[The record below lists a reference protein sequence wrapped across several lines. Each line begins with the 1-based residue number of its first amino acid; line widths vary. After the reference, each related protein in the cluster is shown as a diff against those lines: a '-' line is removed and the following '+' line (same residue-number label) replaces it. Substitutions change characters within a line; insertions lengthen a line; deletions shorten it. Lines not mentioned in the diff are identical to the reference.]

1 VEEAAAAAVGGEKK
15 KSERE
20 TAKSQAEGAAAS
32 GDGAWDQVGGDKEL
46 GVSYDLLT
54 SLSERMSDLSMF
66 DEAQIEEEGLASCF
80 TSGELEER
88 YIGMCSRLAQRIS
101 QVEGAS
107 SGGAP
112 ITTLDSLLKWTRGRD
127 GLASAWG
134 QSGLSRPAAR
144 FFCLEFMVSELQ
156 TAQMLALAAP
166 AQKKKGDEKSQQKQM
181 ATGETSSGGGSAV
194 SCGGGGGG
202 ASFYIEAIARACG
215 TDSSLGAVSVLQTA
229 YDHVEKSVESGKIVL
244 DSPVMEVGSLGEDG
258 MQEIAYLSQEL
269 RQEYSLRKQMLL
281 DR

>member
-1 VEEAAAAAVGGEKK
+1 LEARSEK
-15 KSERE
+15 E
-20 TAKSQAEGAAAS
+20 TVKYKGEGAAAS
-32 GDGAWDQVGGDKEL
+32 GAGVKGAWDQVGGVKEL

-66 DEAQIEEEGLASCF
+66 DDAQIEEEDLASCLM
-80 TSGELEER
+80 SGELEER

-112 ITTLDSLLKWTRGRD
+112 ITRLDCLLEWARGRD
-127 GLASAWG
+127 ELASSWG
-134 QSGLSRPAAR
+134 PSGLSRPAAR
-144 FFCLEFMVSELQ
+144 FLCLEFMVSELQ

-166 AQKKKGDEKSQQKQM
+166 AQKKRGDKKAQQKQNEKV
-181 ATGETSSGGGSAV
+181 AASSGGDRAV
-194 SCGGGGGG
+194 GGAGGAGDAGAGACG
-202 ASFYIEAIARACG
+202 ASFYLEVIARACG
-215 TDSSLGAVSVLQTA
+215 TDGSLGAVPVLQMA
-229 YDHVEKSVESGKIVL
+229 SAHVQKAVESGATIL

-258 MQEIAYLSQEL
+258 VQEIAYLSQEL

>member
-1 VEEAAAAAVGGEKK
+1 LEARSEK
-15 KSERE
+15 E
-20 TAKSQAEGAAAS
+20 TVKYKGEGAAAS
-32 GDGAWDQVGGDKEL
+32 GVGAKGAWDQVGGDKEL

-66 DEAQIEEEGLASCF
+66 DDSQIEEEDLASCLM
-80 TSGELEER
+80 SGELEER

-112 ITTLDSLLKWTRGRD
+112 ITTLDCLLEWARGRD
-127 GLASAWG
+127 ELASSWG
-134 QSGLSRPAAR
+134 PSGLSRPAAR
-144 FFCLEFMVSELQ
+144 FLCLEFMVSELQ

-166 AQKKKGDEKSQQKQM
+166 AQKKRGDKKAQQKQNEGV
-181 ATGETSSGGGSAV
+181 AASSGSDRAV
-194 SCGGGGGG
+194 GG
-202 ASFYIEAIARACG
+202 AGDAGAGACGASSYLEAIARACG
-215 TDSSLGAVSVLQTA
+215 TDCSLGAAPVLQMA
-229 YDHVEKSVESGKIVL
+229 SAHVQEAVESGATIL